1 MPRTAPR
8 AVRRKARPVNQIHR
22 KVAARKAARKVGQV
36 KFVVTEYTDAK

>member
-8 AVRRKARPVNQIHR
+8 AVRRKSRPVNQIHR